1 MRASHAR
8 PLLDSSIPEAPKET
22 EADHAHSTVTNAS
35 IFADDRGRNRVYWS
49 SKPPRARRGRLTDQG
64 TCWEVIVLH
73 NMRARQEAHTLRIML
88 PRRKRDMRRYR
99 AKVDR
104 WTWLVIPLLLLG
116 GGATVAAL
124 PGPPREALTAE
135 EAIACIRT
143 AVAAQ
148 AGWVHDVEGEDERGF
163 RLCEV
168 TIVDATGKRHTLP
181 SDVETQ
187 QVLKTT

>member
-1 MRASHAR
+1 M
-8 PLLDSSIPEAPKET
+8 
-22 EADHAHSTVTNAS
+22 
-35 IFADDRGRNRVYWS
+35 
-49 SKPPRARRGRLTDQG
+49 
-64 TCWEVIVLH
+64 VLH
-73 NMRARQEAHTLRIML
+73 SIRARQEARTLRIM
-88 PRRKRDMRRYR
+88 PPMRKRDIRRSR

-104 WTWLVIPLLLLG
+104 WTWRVIPLLLRG

-124 PGPPREALTAE
+124 PDPPREALTAE
-135 EAIACIRT
+135 EAIACMRT

-148 AGWVHDVEGEDERGF
+148 AGWVKDVEGEDQRGF

-168 TIVDATGKRHTLP
+168 TIVDATGKRHTLH